1 MDDHFTPR
9 PLARWY
15 TPAAVVSLL
24 LMLLGCLGYGMHLM
38 TDRAALPLDQRAMFD
53 AEPAWGPAALGIAA
67 ALGTVGS
74 LFLIMRRKAA
84 EPLLLLSL
92 LGTLI
97 WFASL
102 FAVAPLRDLLSTSDI
117 AAAIVVLALSWTI
130 FWFARHSRQ
139 RGWLR

>member
-24 LMLLGCLGYGMHLM
+24 LMLLGCLAYGMHLM
-38 TDRAALPLDQRAMFD
+38 TDPAVLPLDQRAMFD

-74 LFLIMRRKAA
+74 LFLIVRRKAA

>member
-1 MDDHFTPR
+1 MDDRFTPR

-15 TPAAVVSLL
+15 APAAVVSLL
-24 LMLLGCLGYGMHLM
+24 LMLLGCLAYGMHLL
-38 TDRAALPLDQRAMFD
+38 TDPATLPLDQRAMFE
-53 AEPAWGPAALGIAA
+53 AEPAWGPAAFGIAT
-67 ALGTVGS
+67 ALGTIGS
-74 LFLIMRRKAA
+74 LLLITRRKAA

-92 LGTLI
+92 AGTLV

-102 FAVAPLRDLLSTSDI
+102 FAVGSLRDLLSINDI
-117 AAAIVVLALSWTI
+117 AAAVGVLALSWTI